1 MNRMV
6 NLGAVLLLGAVA
18 GLCADQKPAA
28 NEPPPPPPPPRPA
41 AVKKNAAKNAGVP
54 GVPKAQQR
62 LVNPANPATRLFRMP
77 PEQRERAFEQMNPQ
91 QQESARKLVE
101 WFDGLPKEQQ
111 TIQLHRL
118 ERFEQLPVEQR
129 AEVRGLL
136 REAQTL
142 APQRGVQ
149 VRIALGL
156 LQNMSDA
163 DRDRYLSSPQFK
175 ARFSAEEQR
184 LITRLANAWLPPF

>member
-1 MNRMV
+1 MKRWV
-6 NLGAVLLLGAVA
+6 ELGAVLLLGAVA
-18 GLCADQKPAA
+18 GLCNDQKPAA
-28 NEPPPPPPPPRPA
+28 KTPPPPPPRPA
-41 AVKKNAAKNAGVP
+41 PVKPPAKNYAAKG
-54 GVPKAQQR
+54 GVPKAAAQR

-111 TIQLHRL
+111 AIQLRRL
-118 ERFEQLPVEQR
+118 ARFEQLPQEQR

-136 REAQTL
+136 KEAQDL
-142 APQRGVQ
+142 PADRRGQ
-149 VRIALGL
+149 VRQALAR
-156 LQNMSDA
+156 LQNLPDA
-163 DRDRYLSSPQFK
+163 DRDRFLNSAGFK

-184 LITRLANAWLPPF
+184 VITRLADAWLPPF